1 MEFESYPLEENRR
14 GTFSG
19 AVLVKR
25 GGHALVNRGFGDAQ
39 RDAHVPNTSETVFQ
53 IASISKQ
60 FTAAAILLLRER
72 GDLSLSDL
80 VSRWVLQCPSSWQ
93 HITVH
98 HLLSHTSGMG
108 HWDDYPE
115 IDLFQVMEPDALIRT
130 FQSKSPLFP
139 LGDRWSYSSLG
150 YVLIAHIVEQ
160 VSGRPYAT
168 FLRENV
174 FQPLGMHSTGA
185 GNQAPYHE
193 RRAKGYDGDAMLPSF
208 ELDTVGIGT
217 GDIWSTTGD
226 LARWDESL
234 MAGRLL
240 NEESL
245 ASMFAAHARVPE
257 GPRGIAHLQY
267 GYGWFL
273 GRLEDHRVIFHTG
286 DNSGFRSFNAWFPDD
301 DVVIVVL
308 ANDERANPNNVGVH
322 IARSVL
328 GLDAK

>member
-1 MEFESYPLEENRR
+1 MESESYLIEETRR

-25 GGHALVNRGFGDAQ
+25 DGHALVNRGFGDAQ
-39 RDAHVPNTSETVFQ
+39 REAQVPNTPETIFQ

-72 GDLSLSDL
+72 GDLSINDL
-80 VSRWVLQCPSSWQ
+80 ISRWVPKCPSSWQ

-98 HLLSHTSGMG
+98 HLLSHTSSMG

-115 IDLFQVMEPDALIRT
+115 IDLFQPVERDALIRV

-150 YVLIAHIVEQ
+150 YVLLAHIVEQ

-174 FQPLGMHSTGA
+174 FQSLGMHSTGA
-185 GNQAPYHE
+185 GNQTPYHE
-193 RRAKGYDGDAMLPSF
+193 RRAQGYDGDAMLPSF
-208 ELDTVGIGT
+208 ELDTIGIGT

-245 ASMFAAHARVPE
+245 APMFAAHARVPE
-257 GPRGIAHLQY
+257 GPRGIADLHY

-273 GRLEDHRVIFHTG
+273 GRLEDHRVTFHTG
-286 DNSGFRSFNAWFPDD
+286 DNNGFRSFNAWFPDD

-308 ANDERANPNNVGVH
+308 ANDERANPNNTGVH
-322 IARSVL
+322 LARSVL
-328 GLDAK
+328 GLDTT